1 MELVFTVNDRCKFGM
16 SIVYLVINTNVL
28 NVLSLPGDR
37 AGSVFI
43 KLANCHLKVKS

>member
-16 SIVYLVINTNVL
+16 SIVYLTNNT